1 MQIEFEID
9 GMRLT
14 RTSDAYVTEG
24 SKNFVQLLFTFSDDW
39 NGIDKY
45 ALFARDNKT
54 YEVAIVDGK
63 CIVPYECARTSG
75 QFQLTVVG
83 KANAGD
89 VIATTSDKAVRVSS
103 NEFEENPTGSETRLT
118 NTFLVDTLA
127 SVKDY
132 ADKAKEYADKAASA
146 EIEIDKA
153 VESAQNAATSEKA
166 AKGYADKAKEYSE
179 SVNVFIPS
187 VDADGVMTWTNKAG
201 LANPAP
207 VSVKGERGEKGEQG
221 VKGDT
226 GAKGERGEQG
236 PQGLQGLR
244 GEKGDKGD
252 AFKYTDFTAAQLAAL
267 KGPKGDTGDTGP
279 RGEQGPQGATGP
291 QGPNGDKGDT
301 GPKGEKGDTG
311 AAASIKIGTV
321 TTGAAGSNASVT
333 NSGTASNVV
342 LDFTLPRGED
352 GADGGIIVDTAL
364 SDTSTN
370 PVQNK
375 VIKAA
380 LDNKLSTTGTAAA
393 AQKIVASTVNPVNT
407 GRPIAFFSSVSGGA
421 WLEARYDTNF
431 KYNTVTKDL
440 IVGKINGFT
449 IETSVPANAKFTD
462 TVYTH
467 PATHPASMI
476 TGLSAVATSGSYND
490 LTDKPNIPAS
500 STVDSELSST
510 STNPVQNKVIYNA
523 LLNKVGT
530 DIYYSG
536 FALMSATSTIAWRQG
551 SQPMGSINA
560 TNYTGTAAKATQD
573 GAGNVI
579 TETYATKADVSGVVK
594 SVNGTK
600 PDTDGNVVIDV
611 SGGGGGSGAYLPLT
625 GGTVTGGI
633 TAPNF
638 QTGTGAN
645 NYFQCRKFRGEGNAD
660 SYYHAIDFGYSG
672 HDSVDF
678 YEYDPN
684 WNFYKCLT
692 GTKSGAVL
700 VGNINGNGWNGG
712 ARLTGAPTAPT
723 AAAGTNTTQIAT
735 TAFVQSAIP
744 TNVSSFTN
752 DAGYI
757 KSVNNT
763 KPDSNGNVTITV
775 SGGGGVSTSESNTWT
790 GKQTFQKMKFNF
802 ESYNAP
808 RISGATDNP
817 SSSVAVYNVQ
827 GNFTLD
833 MSTLAGLLSNG
844 DATVFTAY
852 ITANGSYTLSITNAG
867 TLKYAGSAT
876 DLAITANGLL
886 LNIMLI
892 KSSSGVLSSVAQA
905 STLS

>member
-1 MQIEFEID
+1 M
-9 GMRLT
+9 
-14 RTSDAYVTEG
+14 AV
-24 SKNFVQLLFTFSDDW
+24 
-39 NGIDKY
+39 
-45 ALFARDNKT
+45 NK
-54 YEVAIVDGK
+54 
-63 CIVPYECARTSG
+63 
-75 QFQLTVVG
+75 
-83 KANAGD
+83 
-89 VIATTSDKAVRVSS
+89 VIY
-103 NEFEENPTGSETRLT
+103 GG
-118 NTFLVDTLA
+118 NTLVDLTGDTVTA
-127 SVKDY
+127 
-132 ADKAKEYADKAASA
+132 ADL
-146 EIEIDKA
+146 
-153 VESAQNAATSEKA
+153 
-166 AKGYADKAKEYSE
+166 
-179 SVNVFIPS
+179 
-187 VDADGVMTWTNKAG
+187 ADGVK
-201 LANPAP
+201 
-207 VSVKGERGEKGEQG
+207 
-221 VKGDT
+221 
-226 GAKGERGEQG
+226 
-236 PQGLQGLR
+236 
-244 GEKGDKGD
+244 
-252 AFKYTDFTAAQLAAL
+252 
-267 KGPKGDTGDTGP
+267 
-279 RGEQGPQGATGP
+279 ATGSDGNP
-291 QGPNGDKGDT
+291 IVGLMQK
-301 GPKGEKGDTG
+301 
-311 AAASIKIGTV
+311 V
-321 TTGAAGSNASVT
+321 TIDA
-333 NSGTASNVV
+333 
-342 LDFTLPRGED
+342 E
-352 GADGGIIVDTAL
+352 L
-364 SDTSTN
+364 STTSTN

-375 VIKAA
+375 VIKAELDKKMAKTDKIYEANLEWGGRNIADGYSPIDGAMISNLGANRFAFGKAAGITVEYSEDAGETWVEYPLADSAKVRLFSVGNNYLYAGGEKSRPPSVDDMIRVTIDSDVFDTYTA
-380 LDNKLSTTGTAAA
+380 LNKFVIELSTGGNSGCYCTIDAALE
-393 AQKIVASTVNPVNT
+393 SSPTVFEVFADKVPVSGWSSYNIINTRTFETYGNQPSRQYGIIRLTFGCTEVNT
-407 GRPIAFFSSVSGGA
+407 KYKGLAIIKIMGFGGFGWHTPSNMA
-421 WLEARYDTNF
+421 QDGHLYS
-431 KYNTVTKDL
+431 YNTLQEATFPAS
-440 IVGKINGFT
+440 ITAPNFIGKINGYT

-476 TGLSAVATSGSYND
+476 TGLAGVATSGSYND

-500 STVDSELSST
+500 AIVDSELSAT
-510 STNPVQNKVIYNA
+510 SVNPVQNKVISAA
-523 LLNKVGT
+523 LSN
-530 DIYYSG
+530 
-536 FALMSATSTIAWRQG
+536 
-551 SQPMGSINA
+551 
-560 TNYTGTAAKATQD
+560 
-573 GAGNVI
+573 
-579 TETYATKADVSGVVK
+579 KADNSAL
-594 SVNGTK
+594 ST
-600 PDTDGNVVIDV
+600 
-611 SGGGGGSGAYLPLT
+611 YLPLT
-625 GGTVTGGI
+625 GGTVTGSI
-633 TAPNF
+633 TASNF
-638 QTGTGAN
+638 QTGTDATS
-645 NYFQCRKFRGEGNAD
+645 YFQCRKFRGEGDAN

-712 ARLTGAPTAPT
+712 ARLTGTPTAPT
-723 AAAGTNTTQIAT
+723 AAVGTNTTQIAT